1 MILVRDVILHI
12 EETMEEQEALQKAL
26 IKRLRVLPREIL
38 SFRILRESVDARKKD
53 EIFFNYQV
61 LVHLID
67 EDKYFKKN
75 RNRPD
80 VVPHYQN
87 QPEQVVLGDKDL
99 AGRIIIVGFGP
110 AGMFC
115 GLKLARA
122 GYRPL
127 IVERGG
133 SMIERTAAV
142 ERFWSTG
149 QLDTESNVQFGE
161 GGAGTFSDG
170 KLTTRIKDLRVNEVL
185 QALIEAGAPEEILY
199 RNKPHVGTDLL
210 KGVVMNIRREI
221 IKLGGE
227 IRFNAM
233 LEDLTDENGQVTQVK
248 INGEWIQCAAVI
260 LCPGHSARDTY
271 DMLLKREVAL
281 EPKAFAVGLRVEH
294 LQADLDAVQYG
305 KWASHPKLRASEY
318 TLATKGSDGRGVYSF
333 CMCPGGRVVNA
344 STEEEHL
351 CVNGMSYHAR
361 NLANA
366 NSAVVVSV
374 GPEDFGENPW
384 DGISF
389 QRDLERRAFMMGG
402 SNWQAPVQLTQDF
415 LNKQTSR
422 DLKNVLPTVTPG
434 FQLAPLH
441 ELLPQVVTDSLIQG
455 MRIFGSRIQG
465 FDTNG
470 IFTGVETRTSAP
482 LRIVRGK
489 NLESVSHKG
498 LYPCGEGAGY
508 AGGIVSAA
516 VDGIKVAEAI
526 MTLYAP
532 SKDSGQ

>member
-1 MILVRDVILHI
+1 MILVRDVKLHI
-12 EETMEEQEALQKAL
+12 EETMNEQEALRKAL
-26 IKRLRVLPREIL
+26 IKRLRISSEDIR

-53 EIFFNYQV
+53 EILFSYQI
-61 LVHLID
+61 LVQLSD
-67 EDKYFKKN
+67 EEKYLKRN
-75 RNRPD
+75 LNRPG
-80 VVPHYQN
+80 VLRHYEDET
-87 QPEQVVLGDKDL
+87 EQVKLGDKAL
-99 AGRIIIVGFGP
+99 AGRIVVVGFGP
-110 AGMFC
+110 AGLFC
-115 GLKLARA
+115 ALKLAQA

-142 ERFWSTG
+142 EKFWKTG
-149 QLDTESNVQFGE
+149 QLDTQSNVQFGE

-170 KLTTRIKDLRVNEVL
+170 KLTTRIKDFRVNEVL

-210 KGVVMNIRREI
+210 KGVVMKVRQEI

-227 IRFNAM
+227 IRFNALM
-233 LEDLTDENGQVTQVK
+233 EDFAEENGRVTQVK
-248 INGEWIQCAAVI
+248 VNGEWIKAAAVI
-260 LCPGHSARDTY
+260 LSLGHSARDTY
-271 DMLLKREVAL
+271 EMLMEREVAL
-281 EPKAFAVGLRVEH
+281 EAKAFAVGLRVEH
-294 LQADLDAVQYG
+294 LQSELDAVQYG
-305 KWASHPKLRASEY
+305 KWANHPKLRASEY
-318 TLATKGSDGRGVYSF
+318 SLAAKGADGRGVYSF

-344 STEEEHL
+344 STEEGQL

-361 NLANA
+361 NLDNA

-374 GPEDFGENPW
+374 SPKDFGDNPL
-384 DGISF
+384 DGIAF
-389 QRDLERRAFMMGG
+389 QRDLERKAFIMGG

-415 LNKQTSR
+415 LKKQASQ

-441 ELLPQVVTDSLIQG
+441 ELLPEIVTDSLIQG
-455 MRIFGSRIQG
+455 MQKFGSRIPG
-465 FDTNG
+465 FDRNG
-470 IFTGVETRTSAP
+470 IFTGVEARTSAP
-482 LRIVRGK
+482 VRIVRQK
-489 NLESVSHKG
+489 NFESISHQG

-526 MTLYAP
+526 MGTYAP
-532 SKDSGQ
+532 QEERDQ